1 VRVALY
7 IVVLLTFLTHIG
19 YAGSRVAVALF
30 AVDQDAT
37 PFVVGT
43 VVSLYAV
50 IPIALA
56 LPAGR
61 MIDRLGFRIPLVFG
75 TSGICVALLLPA
87 IWPSL
92 AVLYITAALLG
103 VSFMAFQIATQTLA
117 GAIAKPSERAR
128 NFNLISLGFASA
140 SFIGPLLTGFM
151 IDQTGYAR
159 TFFVLALPLVPAIVL
174 SALGSRWLPETRG
187 GPAPAGSAASDL
199 LRIRPL
205 RNALIASA
213 IVSSAWDL
221 FQFFMPI
228 YGRAQGLSATA
239 IGTVMSAFAISII
252 LVRVLMPFALR
263 RAGPAQLLTYAMFVA
278 GAAYCLFPLFHTAW
292 TLAAV
297 SFVLGI
303 GCGCGQPLSLTLLY
317 DASPKG
323 RAAETTGMRVTA
335 NQVMHFA
342 VPLLFGALGSA
353 AGLAVVFITNA
364 GFLAVGGYV
373 SQRSHKRD

>member
-1 VRVALY
+1 MALY

-19 YAGSRVAVALF
+19 FAGSRVAVALF
-30 AVDQDAT
+30 AVDQGAT

-50 IPIALA
+50 IPIVLA

-61 MIDRLGFRIPLVFG
+61 MIDRLGFKIPMVFG

-87 IWPSL
+87 VWPSL
-92 AVLYITAALLG
+92 TVLYFTAALLG

-140 SFIGPLLTGFM
+140 NFTGPLLTGFM

-174 SALGSRWLPETRG
+174 SALGSRWLPKTQGE
-187 GPAPAGSAASDL
+187 PAPAGGAASDL

-221 FQFFMPI
+221 YQFFMPI

-239 IGTVMSAFAISII
+239 IGTVVSAFAISII
-252 LVRVLMPFALR
+252 LVRVLMPLALR
-263 RAGPAQLLTYAMFVA
+263 RASAAQLLTYAMFVA
-278 GAAYCLFPLFHTAW
+278 CAAYLMFPLVHTAW

-297 SFVLGI
+297 SFLLGI

-323 RAAETTGMRVTA
+323 RAAETAGMRVTA
-335 NQVMHFA
+335 NQIMHFA
-342 VPLLFGALGSA
+342 VPLLFGALGSVAGMA
-353 AGLAVVFITNA
+353 AVFITNA
-364 GFLAVGGYV
+364 GCLAVGGYIN
-373 SQRSHKRD
+373 QRGHTRE